1 MIDAPVLVKLLDPDV
16 TNGNFHRLIAREAF
30 YLDADQSGLIIRR
43 FWIIVHIHCHQLA
56 VDHVDESVSPRDNM
70 VAAFLHLVSVV

>member
-1 MIDAPVLVKLLDPDV
+1 MSSGSSMLAMILSPPPQRAALD
-16 TNGNFHRLIAREAF
+16 
-30 YLDADQSGLIIRR
+30 LDADQSGLIIRR